1 MKTRTAIAICLAG
14 AAIAGCSSTED
25 YVDDVNAIQEK
36 VVNASKSVGSD
47 VNATKEELIK
57 ELDKAKAE
65 AEQAVTDLGNVDV
78 PEDAEAGHEKLIKG
92 FDELEKLYGQVKN
105 GIESGSGGDAFEEL
119 RTKGD
124 EIDKQI
130 DDALDQINKELG
142 LG

>member
-1 MKTRTAIAICLAG
+1 MKTRAAIAICLAG

-36 VVNASKSVGSD
+36 VVKASKSVGSD
-47 VNATKEELIK
+47 VNASKNELV
-57 ELDKAKAE
+57 EQLETAKTE
-65 AEQAVTDLGNVDV
+65 AEQAVSELEDVDV
-78 PEDAEAGHEKLIKG
+78 PEDAESGHEELIKG

-105 GIESGSGGDAFEEL
+105 GIESGSGGEAFEEL

-142 LG
+142 LD

>member
-1 MKTRTAIAICLAG
+1 MKTRAAIAICLAG

-36 VVNASKSVGSD
+36 VVKASRSVGSD
-47 VNATKEELIK
+47 LNASKEELVK
-57 ELDKAKAE
+57 ELGQAKAE
-65 AEQAVTDLGNVDV
+65 AEQAVTDLENVDV
-78 PEDAEAGHEKLIKG
+78 PEDAEAGHDELIKG
-92 FDELEKLYGQVKN
+92 FAQLEKLYGNVKK
-105 GIESGSGGDAFEEL
+105 GIESGSGGAAFEEL

-130 DDALDQINKELG
+130 DDALDQINKDLG